1 MYRKGDD
8 FMVTLYNVKKV
19 SGENEKP
26 KFLVELRGLATDD
39 KPQVLENGDI
49 ENGSQFIEINTG
61 DLFLYD
67 IESKTWKE
75 I

>member
-1 MYRKGDD
+1 
-8 FMVTLYNVKKV
+8 MVTLYNVKKV

-26 KFLVELRGLATDD
+26 KFLVELRGLAADE
-39 KPQVLENGDI
+39 KPLTLVNGDI
-49 ENGSQFIEINTG
+49 ENGSQFIEIDTG

-67 IESKTWKE
+67 IDSKTWRE